1 MPKSK
6 YKKKK
11 EMYMSG
17 GSIMVPPERENYVF
31 GGVIKFAAKVAKVQG
46 VGKNA
51 EELLNTEAGQ
61 KALETGM
68 QATKTLLKENDIP
81 FSVSNKNKEIFIKDE
96 VSDAKKAQGR
106 RLYEQGQEKI
116 KRDKQDKLVQGR
128 VEGVVAGATV
138 VGTGVAFNS
147 KDLPKKDRTAFE
159 KKFRKARND
168 GKKTFMFQGTEYN
181 TNLREEK
188 AEGGSLMMP
197 PEMAMDM
204 PVEEESIQEPMI
216 DVPEDTYPN
225 ATPEELE
232 NAQEPDEVVEQ
243 DQMEMV
249 LNQALDTE
257 EQQYLMNALEGDEQL
272 SQIFDKVLT
281 TASEFSGSGEVD
293 GLGDGLSD
301 SIPARLSDGE
311 FVITKKATD
320 QIGADNLQKMMDDAE
335 RAYDGGMMRKDLYGG
350 GLLPSTSTDS
360 LESNTRNTDDEIRKL
375 MSLRANQAPSLR

>member
-6 YKKKK
+6 YKKDKK
-11 EMYMSG
+11 MYMSG
-17 GSIMVPPERENYVF
+17 GSIMVPPEREKYGF

-51 EELLNTEAGQ
+51 EELLDTQAGQ
-61 KALETGM
+61 EALETGM

-106 RLYEQGQEKI
+106 RLFEQGQEKI
-116 KRDKQDKLVQGR
+116 KRDKNVKLVQGA
-128 VEGVVAGATV
+128 VAGATIA
-138 VGTGVAFNS
+138 GTSTVFTGE
-147 KDLPKKDRTAFE
+147 DLSKKDRTAFE
-159 KKFRKARND
+159 KAFREARNA

-197 PEMAMDM
+197 PEMMN
-204 PVEEESIQEPMI
+204 EEESIEEPMM

-249 LNQALDTE
+249 LDQALDTE

-350 GLLPSTSTDS
+350 GLLSSTSTDD
-360 LESNTRNTDDEIRKL
+360 LESDTRNTDDEIRKL

>member
-6 YKKKK
+6 YKKDKK
-11 EMYMSG
+11 MYMSG

-138 VGTGVAFNS
+138 VGTGAVFTGENLS
-147 KDLPKKDRTAFE
+147 KKDRTAFE
-159 KKFRKARND
+159 KAFREARNA

-249 LNQALDTE
+249 LDQALDTE

-350 GLLPSTSTDS
+350 GLLPSTSTDD

>member
-17 GSIMVPPERENYVF
+17 GSIMVPPEREEYAF

-51 EELLNTEAGQ
+51 EKLLDTQAGQ

-106 RLYEQGQEKI
+106 RLFEQGQEKI
-116 KRDKQDKLVQGR
+116 KRDKQVKLVQGA
-128 VEGVVAGATV
+128 VAGATIA
-138 VGTGVAFNS
+138 GTSTVFTGE
-147 KDLPKKDRTAFE
+147 DLPKKDRTAFE
-159 KKFRKARND
+159 KKFREARNA

-197 PEMAMDM
+197 PEMMN
-204 PVEEESIQEPMI
+204 EEESIQEPMM

-249 LNQALDTE
+249 LDQALDTE

-350 GLLPSTSTDS
+350 GLLPSTSTDD

>member
-6 YKKKK
+6 YKKDKK
-11 EMYMSG
+11 MYMSG
-17 GSIMVPPERENYVF
+17 GSIMVPPEREKYGF

-51 EELLNTEAGQ
+51 EELLDTQAGQ
-61 KALETGM
+61 EALETGM

-106 RLYEQGQEKI
+106 RLFEQGQKKI
-116 KRDKQDKLVQGR
+116 KRDKQVKLVQGA
-128 VEGVVAGATV
+128 VAGATIA
-138 VGTGVAFNS
+138 GTSTVFTGE
-147 KDLPKKDRTAFE
+147 DLSKKDRTAFE
-159 KKFRKARND
+159 KAFREARNA

-197 PEMAMDM
+197 PEMMN
-204 PVEEESIQEPMI
+204 EEESIEEPMM

-249 LNQALDTE
+249 LDQALDTE

-320 QIGADNLQKMMDDAE
+320 QIGADNLQAMMDDAE

-350 GLLPSTSTDS
+350 GLLPSASTDS

>member
-6 YKKKK
+6 YKKDKK
-11 EMYMSG
+11 MYMSG

-138 VGTGVAFNS
+138 VGTGAVFTGENLS
-147 KDLPKKDRTAFE
+147 KKDRTAFE
-159 KKFRKARND
+159 KAFREARNA

-181 TNLREEK
+181 SNLREEK

-197 PEMAMDM
+197 PEMMN
-204 PVEEESIQEPMI
+204 EEESIQEPMM

-249 LNQALDTE
+249 LDQALDTE

-350 GLLPSTSTDS
+350 GLLPSTSTDD

>member
-6 YKKKK
+6 YKKDKK
-11 EMYMSG
+11 MYMSG

-138 VGTGVAFNS
+138 VGTGAVFTGENLS
-147 KDLPKKDRTAFE
+147 KKDRTAFE
-159 KKFRKARND
+159 KAFREARNA

-197 PEMAMDM
+197 PEMMN
-204 PVEEESIQEPMI
+204 EEESIQEPMM

-249 LNQALDTE
+249 LDQALDTE

-350 GLLPSTSTDS
+350 GLLPSTSTDD

>member
-6 YKKKK
+6 YKNKK

-31 GGVIKFAAKVAKVQG
+31 GGVIKFAAKAAKVQG

-51 EELLNTEAGQ
+51 EKVLNTKAGQ
-61 KALETGM
+61 EALDTGM

-81 FSVSNKNKEIFIKDE
+81 FSISNKNKEIFIKDE

-116 KRDKQDKLVQGR
+116 KRDKQVKLVQGA
-128 VEGVVAGATV
+128 VAGATIA
-138 VGTGVAFNS
+138 GTSTVFTGE
-147 KDLPKKDRTAFE
+147 DLSKKDRTAFE
-159 KKFRKARND
+159 KAFREARNA

-197 PEMAMDM
+197 PEMMN
-204 PVEEESIQEPMI
+204 EEESIQEPMM

-249 LNQALDTE
+249 LDQALDTE

-281 TASEFSGSGEVD
+281 TASEFSGSGEVE

-350 GLLPSTSTDS
+350 GLLPSASTDD
-360 LESNTRNTDDEIRKL
+360 LESDTRNTDDEIRKL

>member
-6 YKKKK
+6 YKKDKK
-11 EMYMSG
+11 MYMSG

-138 VGTGVAFNS
+138 VGTGAVFTGENLS
-147 KDLPKKDRTAFE
+147 KKDRTAFE
-159 KKFRKARND
+159 KAFREARNA

-197 PEMAMDM
+197 PEMMN
-204 PVEEESIQEPMI
+204 EEESIQEPMM

-350 GLLPSTSTDS
+350 GLLPSTSTDD

>member
-6 YKKKK
+6 YKKDKK
-11 EMYMSG
+11 MYMSG

-138 VGTGVAFNS
+138 VGTGVVFTGENLS
-147 KDLPKKDRTAFE
+147 KKDRTAFE
-159 KKFRKARND
+159 KAFREARNA

-197 PEMAMDM
+197 PEMMN
-204 PVEEESIQEPMI
+204 EEESIQEPMM

-350 GLLPSTSTDS
+350 GLLPSTSTDD

>member
-6 YKKKK
+6 YKKDKK
-11 EMYMSG
+11 MYMSG
-17 GSIMVPPERENYVF
+17 GSIMVPPEREKYGF

-51 EELLNTEAGQ
+51 EELLDTQAGQ
-61 KALETGM
+61 EALETGM

-106 RLYEQGQEKI
+106 RLFEQGQKKI
-116 KRDKQDKLVQGR
+116 KRDKQVKLVQGA
-128 VEGVVAGATV
+128 VAGATIA
-138 VGTGVAFNS
+138 GTSTVFTGE
-147 KDLPKKDRTAFE
+147 DLSKKDRTAFE
-159 KKFRKARND
+159 KAFREARNA

-197 PEMAMDM
+197 PEMMN
-204 PVEEESIQEPMI
+204 EEESIEEPMM

-249 LNQALDTE
+249 LDQALDTE

-350 GLLPSTSTDS
+350 GLLSSTSTDD
-360 LESNTRNTDDEIRKL
+360 LESDTRNTDDEIRKL

>member
-6 YKKKK
+6 YKNKK

-31 GGVIKFAAKVAKVQG
+31 GGVIKFAAKAAKVQG

-51 EELLNTEAGQ
+51 EKVLNTKAGQ
-61 KALETGM
+61 EALDTGM

-81 FSVSNKNKEIFIKDE
+81 FSISNKNKEIFIKDE

-106 RLYEQGQEKI
+106 RPYEQGQEKI
-116 KRDKQDKLVQGR
+116 KRDKQVKLVQGA
-128 VEGVVAGATV
+128 VAGATIA
-138 VGTGVAFNS
+138 GTSTVFTGE
-147 KDLPKKDRTAFE
+147 DLSKKDRTAFE
-159 KKFRKARND
+159 KAFREARNA

-197 PEMAMDM
+197 PEMMN
-204 PVEEESIQEPMI
+204 EEESIQEPMM

-249 LNQALDTE
+249 LDQALDTE

-281 TASEFSGSGEVD
+281 TASEFSGSGEVE

-350 GLLPSTSTDS
+350 GLLPSTSTDD

-375 MSLRANQAPSLR
+375 TSLRANQAPSLR

>member
-6 YKKKK
+6 YKNKK

-31 GGVIKFAAKVAKVQG
+31 GGIIKFAAKVAKVQG

-51 EELLNTEAGQ
+51 EKLLDTEAGQ

-106 RLYEQGQEKI
+106 RLYEQGQKKI
-116 KRDKQDKLVQGR
+116 KRDKNVKLVQGAI
-128 VEGVVAGATV
+128 AGATIA
-138 VGTGVAFNS
+138 GTSTVFTGE
-147 KDLPKKDRTAFE
+147 DLSKKDRTAFE
-159 KKFRKARND
+159 KAFREARNA

-197 PEMAMDM
+197 PEMMN
-204 PVEEESIQEPMI
+204 EEESIQEPMM

-249 LNQALDTE
+249 LDQALDTK

-272 SQIFDKVLT
+272 SQIFDKVLLS
-281 TASEFSGSGEVD
+281 ASEFSGSGEVD

-311 FVITKKATD
+311 FVMTKKATD

-335 RAYDGGMMRKDLYGG
+335 RAYDGGMMRKNLYGG
-350 GLLPSTSTDS
+350 GLLPSTSTDD
-360 LESNTRNTDDEIRKL
+360 LESDTRNTDDEIRKL

>member
-17 GSIMVPPERENYVF
+17 GSIMVPPEREKY
-31 GGVIKFAAKVAKVQG
+31 GLGSGV
-46 VGKNA
+46 
-51 EELLNTEAGQ
+51 
-61 KALETGM
+61 
-68 QATKTLLKENDIP
+68 
-81 FSVSNKNKEIFIKDE
+81 S
-96 VSDAKKAQGR
+96 
-106 RLYEQGQEKI
+106 KI
-116 KRDKQDKLVQGR
+116 KRVIDAGMAKVNKRLDKLSGVDEDSAGR
-128 VEGVVAGATV
+128 TAADRGAVIGKDRTKAFENTAQIKGGAVGATV
-138 VGTGVAFNS
+138 VGTGAAFNS

-159 KKFRKARND
+159 KKFRKARNE

-204 PVEEESIQEPMI
+204 PVEEESIEEPVM

-320 QIGADNLQKMMDDAE
+320 QIGADNLQTMMDDAE

-350 GLLPSTSTDS
+350 GLLPSASTDS